1 MSLAAQSIAAAAM
14 LDGQYSRK
22 LASAHNKKKKEKKK
36 RGDYSVYARKHIKCI

>member
-22 LASAHNKKKKEKKK
+22 LASAHNKKK
-36 RGDYSVYARKHIKCI
+36 RKQAIIDQCMHGNI

>member
-22 LASAHNKKKKEKKK
+22 LASAHNKKKEKK
-36 RGDYSVYARKHIKCI
+36 RGDY

>member
-22 LASAHNKKKKEKKK
+22 LASAHNKKKK
-36 RGDYSVYARKHIKCI
+36 RKEAIIDQCMHGNI